1 MTPSRVTSV
10 LVLDGVAEFTR
21 YDPDARL
28 SDKVDGYWTLTVAEP
43 VVRLRMIPDGRI
55 DAIVDLDT
63 CEAFVAGPSHRPF
76 DVEHV
81 RPTRLLGATMS
92 PEAAATFL
100 GAGIGPIGPGWRAL
114 ESLLGPIAI
123 RIVEQIVAFENI
135 QAKIAALE
143 TILLAR
149 IGVADRRVS
158 RAIGEVRRSGGRIG
172 VAALSR
178 SSGSS
183 QRNLTRLFDQWV
195 GLPPKTFARIARVQE
210 VMRRMR
216 KSPQQS
222 LKALAAELGFADQ
235 AHMSREVKRITGVQ
249 PGQMAKS
256 FKREAEI
263 FKP

>member
-1 MTPSRVTSV
+1 MKPSRVTSV
-10 LVLDGVAEFTR
+10 LVLDGAAEFTR
-21 YDPDARL
+21 HDADARL
-28 SDKVDGYWTLTVAEP
+28 SDRVDGYWTVTVAEP

-63 CEAFVAGPSHRPF
+63 REAFVSGPSHRPF

-100 GAGIGPIGPGWRAL
+100 GAGIGPLGPGWRPL
-114 ESLLGPIAI
+114 ESLLGPLAI
-123 RIVEQIVAFENI
+123 RIVEQIVAFESI

-178 SSGSS
+178 SSGAS
-183 QRNLTRLFDQWV
+183 QRNLVRLFDQWV

-216 KSPQQS
+216 ESPQSS

-235 AHMSREVKRITGVQ
+235 AHMSREVKRITGIQ
-249 PGQMAKS
+249 PGQMAET